1 MKSTTLPSSF
11 MDEDVKAQF
20 AAMSDDE
27 MLSLGQQYA
36 SLTDDAQALV
46 RAEFKRRQLETPDAE
61 EEQPDALIGVKT
73 IRQYRDQAEAIL
85 ARSALES
92 SGIACFLRD
101 ENTIRIDWLWSNL
114 MGGIRLQVA
123 EADVEAAE
131 AVLSQPIP
139 ESVAVDG
146 EPDFHQPQCPK
157 CGSLDSRFNNL
168 DAKVAATSILL
179 LGFPVPAPPEK
190 EFWHCNNC
198 GTNWVDQGENSN

>member
-1 MKSTTLPSSF
+1 
-11 MDEDVKAQF
+11 MDEDLRTQF
-20 AAMSDDE
+20 AAMSDGE
-27 MLSLGQQYA
+27 MLRLGQQYA
-36 SLTDDAQALV
+36 SLTDDAQTLV
-46 RAEFKRRQLETPDAE
+46 REEFKRRNLETPDAE
-61 EEQPDALIGVKT
+61 EEEQPDALLGVKT

-146 EPDFHQPQCPK
+146 ESDFQQPQCPK

-179 LGFPVPAPPEK
+179 FGFPIPAPPEK
-190 EFWHCNNC
+190 DFWHCNNC
-198 GTNWVDQGENSN
+198 GTNWVD

>member
-1 MKSTTLPSSF
+1 
-11 MDEDVKAQF
+11 MDEDLKTQC

-27 MLSLGQQYA
+27 MLSLGNQYA
-36 SLTDDAQALV
+36 SLTDDAQLLV
-46 RAEFKRRQLETPDAE
+46 REEFKRRNLETPDAE
-61 EEQPDALIGVKT
+61 EDQAPDALLGVKT
-73 IRQYRDQAEAIL
+73 IRQYRDQAEAML

-92 SGIACFLRD
+92 SGIKCFLRD

-131 AVLSQPIP
+131 AILSQPIP
-139 ESVAVDG
+139 ENVEVAG
-146 EPDFHQPQCPK
+146 EADFHQPVCPN
-157 CGSLDSRFNNL
+157 CGSLNSRFNNL

-190 EFWHCNNC
+190 DFWHCNEC
-198 GTNWVDQGENSN
+198 GTNWVDEANSLVSE

>member
-1 MKSTTLPSSF
+1 
-11 MDEDVKAQF
+11 MDEDLKSQF
-20 AAMSDDE
+20 SAMSDDE
-27 MLSLGQQYA
+27 MLRLGAQYA
-36 SLTDDAQALV
+36 SLTDNAQTLV
-46 RAEFKRRQLETPDAE
+46 RDEFKRRNLETPDAE
-61 EEQPDALIGVKT
+61 EEEQPDALLGVKT
-73 IRQYRDQAEAIL
+73 IRQYRDQAEAML

-139 ESVAVDG
+139 ESVAVEG
-146 EPDFHQPQCPK
+146 EPDFQQPQCPK
-157 CGSLDSRFNNL
+157 CGSFNSRFNNL

-190 EFWHCNNC
+190 EFWHCIDC
-198 GTNWVDQGENSN
+198 GTNWIDRGDSLT

>member
-1 MKSTTLPSSF
+1 
-11 MDEDVKAQF
+11 MDEDLKTQF
-20 AAMSDDE
+20 SAMSDDE
-27 MLSLGQQYA
+27 MLSLGAQYG

-46 RAEFKRRQLETPDAE
+46 RDEFKRRNLETPDAE
-61 EEQPDALIGVKT
+61 EEEQPDALLGVKT
-73 IRQYRDQAEAIL
+73 IRQYRDQAEALL

-92 SGIACFLRD
+92 AGIACFLRD

-123 EADVEAAE
+123 DADVQEAE

-139 ESVAVDG
+139 ESLGVAG
-146 EPDFHQPQCPK
+146 EADFHQPRCPN

-179 LGFPVPAPPEK
+179 LGFPVPALPEK
-190 EFWHCNNC
+190 DFWHCNQC
-198 GTNWVDQGENSN
+198 GTNWVDDSNT

>member
-1 MKSTTLPSSF
+1 
-11 MDEDVKAQF
+11 MDEDLRTQF

-27 MLSLGQQYA
+27 MLSLGKQYA

-46 RAEFKRRQLETPDAE
+46 RDEFNRRNLETPDAE
-61 EEQPDALIGVKT
+61 EEAQPDALLGVKT
-73 IRQYRDQAEAIL
+73 IRQYRDQAEAML

-139 ESVAVDG
+139 ASVEVTG
-146 EPDFHQPQCPK
+146 EADFRQPICPN
-157 CGSLDSRFNNL
+157 CGSLNSRFNNL

-190 EFWHCNNC
+190 DFWHCNEC
-198 GTNWVDQGENSN
+198 GTNWIDQEDSLSQE